1 MKQIPLL
8 LIGLFMGCSVLA
20 QQANSLTADEPA
32 ALLKEMDSTRRADS
46 ITRQALLTKIENLH
60 GDDTNSQRSA
70 LEQKL
75 KEITR
80 QDSVRRAIQ
89 QAHLKKLKASAKG
102 FPVAPFE
109 DTLFTIYTPIG
120 SFTASDRANSIT
132 EKIEQLY
139 ENAVFIPDSLSIIL
153 SETGRQLVYKDMVVM
168 SVTEMEALWLGV
180 PQDSLARIY
189 QEKIQQ
195 AIQEE
200 RKAHSSMNILLRI
213 GAILLILLSVYVI
226 IYLINIVF
234 KMINARAISSKGRIL
249 KGIKVGGYQFLNS
262 DQELKVVLIIFN
274 GVRLFTILL
283 AFSIALPLLF
293 SVFPWTRG
301 MAETLI
307 DWVFSPLRSAAESV
321 IDYLPNLVTIFII
334 GTITHF
340 ALKFFKFLA
349 IEIER
354 GKLKLP
360 GFYPDWAKP
369 TLNIVRLLIY
379 AFSFILIWPYIPGSD
394 SIIFQGVSVFFG
406 ILFSLGSSSAIANG
420 VAGLVITYMRPFKV
434 GDRVKIGEISGDVI
448 EKSLLV
454 TRIRTTKNENI
465 TVPNSTILAGATIN
479 YTTSAMESGLILYTS
494 VTIGYDAPWRQVHE
508 LLINAAIATEGI
520 MKDENHKPFVLQTS
534 LDDFYVAYQINAY
547 TDVPNRMQRIYSE
560 LHQNIQDKFNEAG
573 VEIMS
578 PHYRSE
584 RDGNMTTIPS
594 DYLPKDYRAPMFNV
608 NINTPKEE

>member
-1 MKQIPLL
+1 
-8 LIGLFMGCSVLA
+8 
-20 QQANSLTADEPA
+20 
-32 ALLKEMDSTRRADS
+32 
-46 ITRQALLTKIENLH
+46 
-60 GDDTNSQRSA
+60 
-70 LEQKL
+70 
-75 KEITR
+75 
-80 QDSVRRAIQ
+80 
-89 QAHLKKLKASAKG
+89 
-102 FPVAPFE
+102 VAPFG
-109 DTLFTIYTPIG
+109 DTLFTIFTPIG
-120 SFTASDRANSIT
+120 SFTASDRANAIT
-132 EKIEQLY
+132 DKIEQLY
-139 ENAVFIPDSLSIIL
+139 EDSVFIPDSLSISI
-153 SETGRQLVYKDMVVM
+153 SETAPQLVYKDMVVM
-168 SVTEMEALWLGV
+168 SVSEMEALWLGV
-180 PQDSLARIY
+180 PQDSLARAY

-200 RKAHSSMNILLRI
+200 RKANSSTNILLRI
-213 GAILLILLSVYVI
+213 GAILLILLGVYVL
-226 IYLINIVF
+226 IYLINIAF
-234 KMINARAISSKGRIL
+234 KMINTKAISSKGRLL

-262 DQELKVVLIIFN
+262 DQELKVVLILIN
-274 GVRLFTILL
+274 GARLFSILL

-301 MAETLI
+301 IAETLI
-307 DWVFSPLRSAAESV
+307 DWVFSPLKSAAESV

-340 ALKFFKFLA
+340 TLKFFKFLA

-369 TLNIVRLLIY
+369 TLNIVKLLIY

-394 SIIFQGVSVFFG
+394 SVIFQGVSVFFG
-406 ILFSLGSSSAIANG
+406 VLFSLGSSSAIANG

-454 TRIRTTKNENI
+454 TRVRTTKNENI
-465 TVPNSTILAGATIN
+465 TLPNSTILAGATIN

-508 LLINAAIATEGI
+508 LLINAALATDGI
-520 MKDENHKPFVLQTS
+520 LKDENHKPFVLQTS

-547 TDVPNRMQRIYSE
+547 TDVPHRMPRIYSE

-578 PHYRSE
+578 PHYRSG

-608 NINTPKEE
+608 NIDKPKEK

>member
-1 MKQIPLL
+1 
-8 LIGLFMGCSVLA
+8 
-20 QQANSLTADEPA
+20 
-32 ALLKEMDSTRRADS
+32 
-46 ITRQALLTKIENLH
+46 
-60 GDDTNSQRSA
+60 
-70 LEQKL
+70 
-75 KEITR
+75 
-80 QDSVRRAIQ
+80 
-89 QAHLKKLKASAKG
+89 
-102 FPVAPFE
+102 
-109 DTLFTIYTPIG
+109 
-120 SFTASDRANSIT
+120 
-132 EKIEQLY
+132 
-139 ENAVFIPDSLSIIL
+139 
-153 SETGRQLVYKDMVVM
+153 MVVM

-180 PQDSLARIY
+180 PQDSLTRIY
-189 QEKIQQ
+189 QAKIQQ

-200 RKAHSSMNILLRI
+200 RKANSSMNILLCI
-213 GAILLILLSVYVI
+213 GAILLILLSVYAI
-226 IYLINIVF
+226 IYLINIAF
-234 KMINARAISSKGRIL
+234 KMINARAISSKGRLL

-262 DQELKVVLIIFN
+262 DQELKVVLVLFN
-274 GVRLFTILL
+274 GVRLFTVLL

-307 DWVFSPLRSAAESV
+307 DWVLSPLKSAAESL

-340 ALKFFKFLA
+340 TLKFFKFLA
-349 IEIER
+349 IEVER

-369 TLNIVRLLIY
+369 TFNIVRLLIY

-394 SIIFQGVSVFFG
+394 SVIFQGVSVFFG

-508 LLINAAIATEGI
+508 LLINAAIATDGI

-534 LDDFYVAYQINAY
+534 LDDFYVSYQINAY
-547 TDVPNRMQRIYSE
+547 TDVPHRMQRIYSE
-560 LHQNIQDKFNEAG
+560 LHQNIQDKFNEAD

-608 NINTPKEE
+608 NINTPKEN